1 MKKMLPMRGYF
12 VRAKIF
18 GFMLIALMAFCLVY
32 ILVEFLQS

>member
-1 MKKMLPMRGYF
+1 MLPMRGYF

-18 GFMLIALMAFCLVY
+18 GFMLIMLMAFCLVY